1 MSALSLHSFFVTFFC
16 AEGFAFVQ
24 LFVAFVA
31 LGTRHQK
38 YFASIRGR
46 GRGVGG
52 SSLGIEGVSVGGSLK
67 VSVHVNFVCACEKCE
82 NF

>member
-1 MSALSLHSFFVTFFC
+1 M
-16 AEGFAFVQ
+16 Q

-38 YFASIRGR
+38 YFASIGGR
-46 GRGVGG
+46 GGG
-52 SSLGIEGVSVGGSLK
+52 GIALGIEGVSVGGSLK

>member
-1 MSALSLHSFFVTFFC
+1 M
-16 AEGFAFVQ
+16 Q

-38 YFASIRGR
+38 YFASIGGR
-46 GRGVGG
+46 GLGAA
-52 SSLGIEGVSVGGSLK
+52 LGIEGVSVGGSLK

>member
-1 MSALSLHSFFVTFFC
+1 M
-16 AEGFAFVQ
+16 Q

-38 YFASIRGR
+38 YFASIGWWRA
-46 GRGVGG
+46 GG
-52 SSLGIEGVSVGGSLK
+52 AALGIEGVSVGGSLK